1 MSNWILQV
9 YSKKTQKL
17 TNTFRYDGITKQGM
31 DSVKTNMEIVLPS
44 TKYLL
49 EVRPATKIVKNLMSG
64 KEIEIDYDTPLC
76 CDPSSETYWSM

>member
-9 YSKKTQKL
+9 RTNAGKL
-17 TNTFRYDGITKQGM
+17 KNTFRYDGITQEGM
-31 DSVKTNMEIVLPS
+31 DSVKTNMEIVFPP
-44 TKYLL
+44 TKYSM
-49 EVRPATKIVKNLMSG
+49 EVHPATKIVKNLMSG